1 MNTLLILLNPR
12 NEIPL
17 TPHPTHTPLL
27 PKEKGFMKHT
37 VQKKKLKKIKTCKHN
52 MPTKNKTQNKW
63 RNRYVPWWVR
73 SFCCLSVLNICCHHP
88 NIVKIYWLILEDEP
102 LEKYFTTSPNAVS
115 GLSVVNQSCFSP
127 DIVNCISVPVALPN
141 PRGPLRVWG
150 TAFFIDNN
158 NYVSSSCEQVSEQV
172 ALEWR
177 TEQVLGWCG
186 SGREEYPWFK
196 VRGEGGFFLVFF
208 LSWVG
213 RGSYSYH
220 KLCQRLLLLS
230 TGKAENE

>member
-1 MNTLLILLNPR
+1 MILEYLEYIAYITESQKWNTFNNP
-12 NEIPL
+12 
-17 TPHPTHTPLL
+17 PHPYPSS
-27 PKEKGFMKHT
+27 PQRKGIYET
-37 VQKKKLKKIKTCKHN
+37 YCPQKNEKKIKTWKHN
-52 MPTKNKTQNKW
+52 MPTKNKW
-63 RNRYVPWWVR
+63 RNRYVPWSVR

-88 NIVKIYWLILEDEP
+88 NIIKIYWLILEDEP

-141 PRGPLRVWG
+141 PRGPFRVWG

-196 VRGEGGFFLVFF
+196 VWGEGGCFEVFF
-208 LSWVG
+208 
-213 RGSYSYH
+213 YH
-220 KLCQRLLLLS
+220 
-230 TGKAENE
+230 G

>member
-1 MNTLLILLNPR
+1 MILEYLEYIAYITESQKWNTFNNP
-12 NEIPL
+12 
-17 TPHPTHTPLL
+17 PHPYPSSPQRKGIYETYC
-27 PKEKGFMKHT
+27 PKKNE
-37 VQKKKLKKIKTCKHN
+37 KKIKTWKHN
-52 MPTKNKTQNKW
+52 MPTKNKW
-63 RNRYVPWWVR
+63 RNRYVPWSLR

-88 NIVKIYWLILEDEP
+88 NIIKIYWLILEDEP

-141 PRGPLRVWG
+141 PRGPFRVWG
-150 TAFFIDNN
+150 TAFFIDIN

-196 VRGEGGFFLVFF
+196 VRGEGGFLKVFF
-208 LSWVG
+208 
-213 RGSYSYH
+213 YH
-220 KLCQRLLLLS
+220 
-230 TGKAENE
+230 G

>member
-63 RNRYVPWWVR
+63 RNRYVPWSVR
-73 SFCCLSVLNICCHHP
+73 SFCYLSVLNICCHHP

-141 PRGPLRVWG
+141 PRGPFRVWG
-150 TAFFIDNN
+150 TAFFVDNN

-196 VRGEGGFFLVFF
+196 VRGEGGFFEVFF
-208 LSWVG
+208 
-213 RGSYSYH
+213 YH
-220 KLCQRLLLLS
+220 
-230 TGKAENE
+230 G

>member
-1 MNTLLILLNPR
+1 MILEYLEYIAYITESQKWNTFNNP
-12 NEIPL
+12 
-17 TPHPTHTPLL
+17 PHPYPSSPQRKGIYETYC
-27 PKEKGFMKHT
+27 PKKNE
-37 VQKKKLKKIKTCKHN
+37 KKIKTWKHN
-52 MPTKNKTQNKW
+52 MPTKNKW
-63 RNRYVPWWVR
+63 RNRYVPWSVR

-88 NIVKIYWLILEDEP
+88 NIIKIYWLILEDEP

-141 PRGPLRVWG
+141 PRGPFRVWG

-196 VRGEGGFFLVFF
+196 VWGERGCFEVFF
-208 LSWVG
+208 
-213 RGSYSYH
+213 YH
-220 KLCQRLLLLS
+220 
-230 TGKAENE
+230 G

>member
-1 MNTLLILLNPR
+1 
-12 NEIPL
+12 
-17 TPHPTHTPLL
+17 
-27 PKEKGFMKHT
+27 
-37 VQKKKLKKIKTCKHN
+37 

-63 RNRYVPWWVR
+63 RNRYVPWSVR
-73 SFCCLSVLNICCHHP
+73 SFCYLSVLNICCHHP

-141 PRGPLRVWG
+141 PRGPFRVWG

-196 VRGEGGFFLVFF
+196 VRGEGGFFEFF
-208 LSWVG
+208 F
-213 RGSYSYH
+213 YH
-220 KLCQRLLLLS
+220 
-230 TGKAENE
+230 G